1 MPRGFF
7 KIKKEEIM
15 HKKFENKNVFAVI
28 ITVFACILTAFLI
41 FISVKSNG
49 ACRND
54 SDDKSGKVQ
63 YVLVNEDEGSTFNN
77 RNYNLGNDFVS
88 LVNQDQ
94 KRQWGTATRDVADAG
109 IRSGTYD
116 IEVVIP
122 QNFSKRLL
130 NLKSFSPKKAGITY
144 RVRKG
149 QNEVTNQAIQGKVD
163 SIIKLF
169 NSQSVK
175 MYFSSLVSNLRS
187 AQIQSLTALGTLVQ
201 LILHFN

>member
-94 KRQWGTATRDVADAG
+94 KRQWGTATMDVADAG

-130 NLKSFSPKKAGITY
+130 NLKSFSPKKSRNYISCA
-144 RVRKG
+144 
-149 QNEVTNQAIQGKVD
+149 QGSK
-163 SIIKLF
+163 
-169 NSQSVK
+169 
-175 MYFSSLVSNLRS
+175 RS
-187 AQIQSLTALGTLVQ
+187 YESGYSGKS
-201 LILHFN
+201 

>member
-1 MPRGFF
+1 M
-7 KIKKEEIM
+7 
-15 HKKFENKNVFAVI
+15 
-28 ITVFACILTAFLI
+28 
-41 FISVKSNG
+41 
-49 ACRND
+49 
-54 SDDKSGKVQ
+54 
-63 YVLVNEDEGSTFNN
+63 
-77 RNYNLGNDFVS
+77 
-88 LVNQDQ
+88 VNQDQ

-122 QNFSKRLL
+122 HNFSKRLL

-169 NSQSVK
+169 SSQSVK

-187 AQIQSLTALGTLVQ
+187 AQIQALTALGTLVQ

>member
-1 MPRGFF
+1 MYFD
-7 KIKKEEIM
+7 
-15 HKKFENKNVFAVI
+15 
-28 ITVFACILTAFLI
+28 LFLI

-94 KRQWGTATRDVADAG
+94 KRQWGTATRDVADAE
-109 IRSGTYD
+109 ISSGTYD

-130 NLKSFSPKKAGITY
+130 NLKSFSPKKKQELHIVCAMVKT
-144 RVRKG
+144 
-149 QNEVTNQAIQGKVD
+149 
-163 SIIKLF
+163 KLRIRIF
-169 NSQSVK
+169 REK
-175 MYFSSLVSNLRS
+175 
-187 AQIQSLTALGTLVQ
+187 
-201 LILHFN
+201 LIR

>member
-1 MPRGFF
+1 MENLILPRGFF
-7 KIKKEEIM
+7 RLKKRKSCIKNLKIKCFCSHNNRFCM
-15 HKKFENKNVFAVI
+15 YFD
-28 ITVFACILTAFLI
+28 LFLI

-130 NLKSFSPKKAGITY
+130 NLKSFSPKKSRNYISCAQWSKRSYESGY
-144 RVRKG
+144 S
-149 QNEVTNQAIQGKVD
+149 GK
-163 SIIKLF
+163 S
-169 NSQSVK
+169 
-175 MYFSSLVSNLRS
+175 
-187 AQIQSLTALGTLVQ
+187 
-201 LILHFN
+201 